1 LNNSRADNDK
11 LIPTGI
17 HYCFEPRVL
26 EALIGMGVFDEFVE
40 NEGGNETTLNS
51 VDELTHEIA
60 ELWIDYMAESLEADI
75 LSRVEEALS
84 TICFEYNRMDPRGST
99 LSFFTEI
106 YTKLA
111 EAGCTSAIESSGKEL
126 AKQII
131 PKLEPSNVRQV
142 ITKEWR
148 YWSTDD
154 QNDFKKFREY
164 VLESAVL
171 ASKRSD
177 KKRTIDTAGKM
188 NDQESSK
195 SKKRRIAA
203 ELRRRRLHEKAV
215 KEKDGQDSSGKSKDK
230 DKSQLWK
237 HPCLNKEC
245 KGKRRIKECAN
256 TSEELK
262 QQLLNEFYANK
273 RKNAGKVMHYRR
285 PTVKS

>member
-1 LNNSRADNDK
+1 MHVCYK
-11 LIPTGI
+11 
-17 HYCFEPRVL
+17 
-26 EALIGMGVFDEFVE
+26 
-40 NEGGNETTLNS
+40 
-51 VDELTHEIA
+51 
-60 ELWIDYMAESLEADI
+60 
-75 LSRVEEALS
+75 
-84 TICFEYNRMDPRGST
+84 
-99 LSFFTEI
+99 
-106 YTKLA
+106 
-111 EAGCTSAIESSGKEL
+111 SSGKDL

-154 QNDFKKFREY
+154 QNDFKKFRKY

-171 ASKRSD
+171 ASRWSD

-195 SKKRRIAA
+195 SKKGRIVA
-203 ELRRRRLHEKAV
+203 ELCRRRLHEKAV
-215 KEKDGQDSSGKSKDK
+215 KAKDGQDSSGKSKDK

-237 HPCLNKEC
+237 HPCQNKEC
-245 KGKRRIKECAN
+245 KVKLRIKECTN

-262 QQLLNEFYANK
+262 QQLLNESYANK